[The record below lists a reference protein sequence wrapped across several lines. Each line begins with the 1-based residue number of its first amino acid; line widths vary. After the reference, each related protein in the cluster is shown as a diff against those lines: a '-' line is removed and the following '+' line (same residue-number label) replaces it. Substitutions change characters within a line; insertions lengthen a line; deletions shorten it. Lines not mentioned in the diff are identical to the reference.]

1 MLSFLYQV
9 KLQDDE
15 VYIVNVRCNGA
26 ATILMAETGTL
37 YAYGENNEN
46 RLGLGNKY
54 IKLVIKWTQSK
65 HGKFDLWNKRW
76 SYFKLLILAD
86 DSWFVWPWTMY
97 SSGNYE
103 DVINVPTQ
111 IKSLKHRIGKRN
123 RYSWDLTHYE
133 LWNKLQC

>member
-46 RLGLGNKY
+46 RLGLGNIYKVSNKLNS
-54 IKLVIKWTQSK
+54 IKAKS
-65 HGKFDLWNKRW
+65 HGKFDL
-76 SYFKLLILAD
+76 
-86 DSWFVWPWTMY
+86 
-97 SSGNYE
+97 
-103 DVINVPTQ
+103 
-111 IKSLKHRIGKRN
+111 
-123 RYSWDLTHYE
+123 
-133 LWNKLQC
+133 